1 MTKLSSTSGAGI
13 AIGMG
18 IGVALGAAIDN
29 WGVGI
34 ALGAALG
41 LTVFRNVGKDR
52 PVAVEEKEEA
62 PLDEET
68 HDSSSDEEE

>member
-1 MTKLSSTSGAGI
+1 MTKISSISGAGI

-34 ALGAALG
+34 SIGAALG
-41 LTVFRNVGKDR
+41 LTVFRNVGNDY
-52 PVAVEEKEEA
+52 PVAVEEEEDA
-62 PLDEET
+62 PLDEES
-68 HDSSSDEEE
+68 HDSSSDEEG